1 MTAGASVP
9 ELHTAMLPVLLIR
22 LRIFLYQ
29 SALSSQPVA
38 VTTIFKSFL
47 SKRIN
52 PMLPLLDISKGDPP
66 PDPPSGLDVAF
77 GVALDPAAAAPSL
90 EDVVVDKLSADVV
103 EEVKEGIGGIAE
115 VIVSG
120 NDACCVEIVG
130 FLEAEEVAAIPVD
143 VGVGFEA
150 KVPLDTDQNINEV
163 VGVAICFVVALVVGT
178 IVMVTEACG
187 GSDTGVEKHSAA
199 KIPPFLIIPNSVCAF
214 TLADTQ
220 ASRTSACM
228 VNRFAMQSFEHPL
241 SKSFFLQLTIC
252 VSDKASAV
260 GSARDR
266 PRCLRS
272 IVNENGSRGPK
283 PAPKT

>member
-1 MTAGASVP
+1 
-9 ELHTAMLPVLLIR
+9 
-22 LRIFLYQ
+22 
-29 SALSSQPVA
+29 
-38 VTTIFKSFL
+38 
-47 SKRIN
+47 
-52 PMLPLLDISKGDPP
+52 MLPLLDISKGDPP

-90 EDVVVDKLSADVV
+90 EVVVVDKLFADVV
-103 EEVKEGIGGIAE
+103 KEEVKEGVGGIAE

-120 NDACCVEIVG
+120 NDVGCVEIVG
-130 FLEAEEVAAIPVD
+130 FLEAEEVVAIAVD

-163 VGVAICFVVALVVGT
+163 VGVAICFVVDLVVGT
-178 IVMVTEACG
+178 TVMVTEACG

-199 KIPPFLIIPNSVCAF
+199 KIPPFLTIPNSVCAF

-252 VSDKASAV
+252 VSY
-260 GSARDR
+260 
-266 PRCLRS
+266 
-272 IVNENGSRGPK
+272 VNRHDNGMYSFLIS
-283 PAPKT
+283 